1 MFFSIV
7 SLVAVVDAVCI
18 LYPQM
23 LTCLRTGDKCTVSW
37 GVIGEGWRLIWGRE
51 RIIWGRG
58 EGDLGEGDLGEGGW
72 WTGGW

>member
-37 GVIGEGWRLIWGRE
+37 GVLGEGWRWSGG
-51 RIIWGRG
+51 GRG
-58 EGDLGEGDLGEGGW
+58 LSGGGLESDLEEGG
-72 WTGGW
+72 G